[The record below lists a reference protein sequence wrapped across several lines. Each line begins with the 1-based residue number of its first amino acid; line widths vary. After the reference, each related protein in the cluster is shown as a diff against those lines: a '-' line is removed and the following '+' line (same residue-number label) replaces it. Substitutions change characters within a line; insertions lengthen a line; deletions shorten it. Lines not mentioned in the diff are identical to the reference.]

1 MKKVRFSRKRKA
13 VTGVPKCSVLSTQ
26 YVYVGTDRISTCQ
39 IERPAALR
47 FLHCFSLLRNGT
59 NHFADQALRPAP
71 YQAVSGQVLLARAYI
86 YHALHSCQ

>member
-47 FLHCFSLLRNGT
+47 FLHCFSFAMVRITLLIKL
-59 NHFADQALRPAP
+59 FAPLPIR
-71 YQAVSGQVLLARAYI
+71 R
-86 YHALHSCQ
+86 